1 MRRRGRVKVGV
12 RVCSL
17 LVAALPLAAQAG
29 RFELFSGASL
39 LELGGTTRDIYGTSY
54 RLDDDL
60 HIDAGAQYQLA
71 LHYAPE
77 RWRWLAFGGGYA
89 RLDGSG
95 SSVAAAPATFGPLLI
110 STGSQLHSRLAF
122 NDYALTA
129 GTPLRYAGFEIEP
142 GLMFKYLQGRVTIEN
157 TDTRVLGVIDVA
169 GRRSEQHINR
179 GFPLAHLRLARDV
192 ADGLRVVA
200 EGSYIEYGDSQV
212 YEYGARADLRL
223 LRPLAASL
231 GYQRRHYR
239 VATLPF
245 RTNADLEGIFFGLT
259 LDSGEPGTR

>member
-1 MRRRGRVKVGV
+1 MKRLARVSV
-12 RVCSL
+12 L
-17 LVAALPLAAQAG
+17 LAAALPLAAQAG
-29 RFELFSGASL
+29 RFELFSGASM
-39 LELGGTTRDIYGTSY
+39 LELGGTTRDVYGNSY

-77 RWRWLAFGGGYA
+77 ERWRWIAFGGGYA

-95 SSVAAAPATFGPLLI
+95 NSIAAAPASFGPLQI
-110 STGSQLHSRLAF
+110 STGSQLYSRIAF

-129 GTPLRYAGFEIEP
+129 GAPLHYAGFEIEP
-142 GLMFKYLQGRVTIEN
+142 GLMFKYVQGRVNIEN
-157 TDTRVLGVIDVA
+157 TSTQVLGVIEVA

-192 ADGLRVVA
+192 TGWLRVIA
-200 EGSYIEYGDSQV
+200 EGSYIQYGQSQV

-223 LRPLAASL
+223 MAPLGASL

-239 VATLPF
+239 VETLPF

-259 LDSGEPGTR
+259 LDTGTP